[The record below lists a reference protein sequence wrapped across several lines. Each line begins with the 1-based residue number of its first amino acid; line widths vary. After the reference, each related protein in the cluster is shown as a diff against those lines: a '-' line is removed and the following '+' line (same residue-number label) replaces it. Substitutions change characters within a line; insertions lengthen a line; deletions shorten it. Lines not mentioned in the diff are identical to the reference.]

1 MCLDLVPESTVSASH
16 LNSNESP
23 KPVVIDTDPGLDDA
37 LALVLALRSSALD
50 VRAITVVAGN
60 VSLAACTANAL
71 RILEAVK
78 PPTLPPV
85 FEGHAR
91 PLSGR
96 VARAGHVHGDDG
108 LGGTTP
114 KYPVRYLA
122 TSEGHATRAMVEL
135 ARQHGKDL
143 TIIALGPLT
152 NVAKAIERDPE
163 AMSGIGQLVVMGG
176 TDDGKGNATPRA
188 EFNFFADAA
197 AAKAVVSAGLPM
209 TLVGLNVTRETILP
223 EKLFR
228 QRLAAA
234 QPERLRS
241 FLADVSQPYFEFGR
255 KESGSHAAVMH
266 DPLAVG
272 VAIDPTLVKAE
283 RIPCDVIDT
292 PGLTRGMML
301 VDRDVAVAD
310 TVPVMVASEVDADR
324 FIDLFLDV
332 VCAG

>member
-1 MCLDLVPESTVSASH
+1 MSASRP
-16 LNSNESP
+16 NGNESR

-37 LALVLALRSSALD
+37 LALVLALRSTALD

-71 RILEAVK
+71 RILEAVG
-78 PPTLPPV
+78 PPTLPDV

-91 PLSGR
+91 PLSGK

-108 LGGTTP
+108 LGGITT
-114 KYPVRYLA
+114 KYPVRQLA
-122 TSEGHATRAMVEL
+122 TRDRHATRVMVDL

-188 EFNFFADAA
+188 EFNFFSDAV
-197 AAKAVVSAGLPM
+197 AAKAVVRAGLPT
-209 TLVGLNVTRETILP
+209 TLVGLNVTRETLLY
-223 EKLFR
+223 EELFR

-241 FLADVSQPYFEFGR
+241 FLADVSRPYFEFGR
-255 KESGSHAAVMH
+255 KESGSHACVMH

-272 VAIDPTLVKAE
+272 VAIDPTLVSTE
-283 RIPCDVIDT
+283 RLQCDVVDT

-301 VDRDVAVAD
+301 VDRDGTSAE
-310 TVPVMVASEVDADR
+310 TVPAEVARAVNADQ
-324 FIDLFLDV
+324 FIELFLGV